1 MDDRPTY
8 DQSAHPKVSIRGL
21 TTSER
26 VRLIEL
32 CRLDGIL
39 YFSIS
44 AWNEKDRIFDPEEL
58 AEVSEPQPLG
68 G

>member
-8 DQSAHPKVSIRGL
+8 DQSAHSKVSIRGL

-44 AWNEKDRIFDPEEL
+44 AWNEEDRIFDPEEL
-58 AEVSEPQPLG
+58 AKVSELQPLG